1 MENKKILQ
9 DFVKSQNCMAK
20 EEDKIKL
27 IISEYEIVV
36 DFGYSIF
43 KQINR
48 SGITEEDYR
57 KIWNVIVTSMLFE
70 YKKNKIDGK

>member
-1 MENKKILQ
+1 
-9 DFVKSQNCMAK
+9 MAK